1 MTTWIYEFEVVVDDE
16 IKKEMG
22 IVAEGYEFLNA
33 ISSFNFVKSADFMSG
48 ITKEKLEEL
57 KEMYED

>member
-1 MTTWIYEFEVVVDDE
+1 MTTWIYKFEVVVDDE
-16 IKKEMG
+16 LKKEMG
-22 IVAEGYEFLNA
+22 IDCEEYEFLEA
-33 ISSFNFVKSADFMSG
+33 IKSFDFVKSADFMSG